1 VAQLQLKRYPDSET
15 NFKRA
20 LELDASLTTAVFNL
34 AVAHMAQGKTEE
46 AMSGFDMF
54 AQRADQSKDAARIIA
69 AQGFIMQMREEQE
82 KE

>member
-1 VAQLQLKRYPDSET
+1 
-15 NFKRA
+15 
-20 LELDASLTTAVFNL
+20 
-34 AVAHMAQGKTEE
+34 
-46 AMSGFDMF
+46 MSGFDMF